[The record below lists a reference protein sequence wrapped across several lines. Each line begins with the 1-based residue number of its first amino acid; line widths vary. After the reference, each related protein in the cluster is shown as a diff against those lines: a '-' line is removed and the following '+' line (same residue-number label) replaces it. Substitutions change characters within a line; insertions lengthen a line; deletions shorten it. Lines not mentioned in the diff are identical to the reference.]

1 MLYPQL
7 EEAAN
12 PSSQSANLLSSSF
25 FSVETKCELK
35 EELQTRP
42 SPLPAANVAQ
52 LHFYPGE
59 QAQAVTA
66 NASFAPPPL
75 FPPNREQKVT
85 SDRVVFKLLQDAAP
99 TGPMAQG
106 TQHISAGLVP
116 TDASLS
122 SMKHLTS
129 VPQAALVLSL
139 IFASF
144 HLACS
149 AGRTVSFILGHPGKG
164 EGGRKGRRE

>member
-1 MLYPQL
+1 
-7 EEAAN
+7 
-12 PSSQSANLLSSSF
+12 
-25 FSVETKCELK
+25 
-35 EELQTRP
+35 
-42 SPLPAANVAQ
+42 
-52 LHFYPGE
+52 
-59 QAQAVTA
+59 
-66 NASFAPPPL
+66 
-75 FPPNREQKVT
+75 
-85 SDRVVFKLLQDAAP
+85 
-99 TGPMAQG
+99 MAQG

-149 AGRTVSFILGHPGKG
+149 AEASSSNNSTLTAHHPDL
-164 EGGRKGRRE
+164 ETLEQCLSSQSLAQVALMTHPQDSNQRCPEFWRNLQVERL